1 MDIPKEQRV
10 GLRGM
15 RDFYSNFD
23 SFKVYSGV
31 KSDLIISGNVN
42 APKFTVFIP
51 TYKRSDTLRVTIE
64 SAINQFGADSY
75 EIVIISND
83 PDGAS
88 GSVKE
93 LIESFN
99 DDRIY
104 YYVNEENIGLCGN
117 WNRGIELAR
126 GEYVAMIHDDDMLS
140 PWFVSSVLKGIAEA
154 DGPDILGV
162 SYVDFNSSNMPVF
175 KDPGKLNYREVSK
188 ESFFW
193 GRYINIAGMTVK
205 REFMLKLGGYAEEFL
220 PNEDTILIY
229 QALLNGR
236 VVNIESVLA
245 GYRQEINESLN
256 GDTMLNVVK
265 TVEYTRRIIAEHEPF
280 AKRWMNRFDREY
292 LYQFVASANE
302 KWKINLDPYQV
313 LREVGLSSKRINRV
327 RYLLMRVLRKIRMN
341 TCKSR

>member
-1 MDIPKEQRV
+1 
-10 GLRGM
+10 M

-23 SFKVYSGV
+23 SFNVYSGV

-193 GRYINIAGMTVK
+193 GRYINIAGMTVN
-205 REFMLKLGGYAEEFL
+205 REFMLKLGGYADEYL

-229 QALLNGR
+229 QALLRGR
-236 VVNIESVLA
+236 VINIESMLA
-245 GYRQEINESLN
+245 GYRQEINLSLK
-256 GDTMLNVVK
+256 GDTMLNIVK
-265 TVEYTRRIIAEHEPF
+265 KVEFTRRIIAEHEEF
-280 AKRWMNRFDREY
+280 ARKWMKRFDREY
-292 LYQFVASANE
+292 LYHLIVNANK
-302 KWKINLDPYQV
+302 KWGMKLDPYQV
-313 LREVGLSSKRINRV
+313 FEEVGLSRNRINPV
-327 RYLLMRVLRKIRMN
+327 KYFLMRVLRKIKLRS
-341 TCKSR
+341 CSRT